1 MKDRVELE
9 TAVWEI
15 GKVITRVV
23 PPGVGFALILA
34 DFGAEGSFA
43 YTANMDREDFLKLL
57 AEALEKLQAAP
68 PAPHRGKA

>member
-43 YTANMDREDFLKLL
+43 YTANMDRGDFLRLL
-57 AEALEKLQAAP
+57 AEALAKLQAAP